1 LVAAINGELLVHFSE
16 MTQLIKDFLPE
27 AKSILIPVDL
37 LAVDS
42 LPSTATSNPTTV
54 DTTTIG

>member
-1 LVAAINGELLVHFSE
+1 VAAINGELLVHFSE

-42 LPSTATSNPTTV
+42 LPTTATSNPTTV